1 MQPGFI
7 GTALA
12 AKLADRTLIPVRFS
26 PLSAY
31 AALATERLLAAETG
45 KGRRNR
51 DWSLVATAITTIPS
65 RVARLVETII
75 AESELARLDIGLV
88 LRAAYEA
95 PFLHGGT
102 IFSLSNE
109 IAPGLD
115 RARAEAATLAYET
128 GILGGAAG
136 KEAADTTEFRKAA

>member
-1 MQPGFI
+1 MAGRHSSP
-7 GTALA
+7 
-12 AKLADRTLIPVRFS
+12 PRFS
-26 PLSAY
+26 PLSAH
-31 AALATERLLAAETG
+31 AALATERLLTAEAG

-102 IFSLSNE
+102 IFSLSDD

-115 RARAEAATLAYET
+115 RARAEAATLAYES
-128 GILGGAAG
+128 GILGGSATKVG
-136 KEAADTTEFRKAA
+136 PEAVEFSKAA